1 MPTTTWDRRFFT
13 TTRGRMLQHLRRKAA
28 TVDDLAQALDL
39 TNNAIRTQLV
49 LLERDGLVC
58 EAGQRWTSG
67 SRKPSQE
74 YRLTADADLLFPKSY
89 DHVLRQLLAVL
100 GERLGQDD
108 LDDAAREAGR
118 RIADEM
124 DAATEGSDTRSR
136 LVVAVEALNELGGL
150 AEVVEEGNQLSIRG
164 ASCPLAAVVNGH
176 AEVCRMTETF
186 ISTISGVA
194 VREHCERGASSRCRF
209 DVVAS

>member
-1 MPTTTWDRRFFT
+1 
-13 TTRGRMLQHLRRKAA
+13 MLQYLRRQAA

-108 LDDAAREAGR
+108 LDAAAREAGR

-136 LVVAVEALNELGGL
+136 LVVAAEALNELGGL
-150 AEVVEEGNQLSIRG
+150 AEVVEEDNQLSIRG

-176 AEVCRMTETF
+176 AEVCRMTEMF

-194 VREHCERGASSRCRF
+194 VCEHCERGTSSRCRF